1 MSINSNVSVSRSG
14 RRKACGAAMGL
25 VAACALV
32 LVLIVVAF
40 FYISMFIGGADE
52 AKNASSAGTLNLGK
66 HILTDDDFKV
76 DPSTVSTTN
85 QFQDVV
91 DNKGKIGLSNINAV
105 WGKVLLAEAN
115 AEEMYSMD
123 QGGDS
128 KSHADMM
135 FSDANNINSE
145 LVSKLTDT
153 TKQIP
158 LFEHMA
164 SQNSVRMLGSDSK
177 VVAAKGDNWVSSE
190 MSRGEVSNLDVPA
203 NAILPTDSSYSAL
216 QLKNNRLP
224 GYTPISINGHKF
236 CFVSFPDKERT
247 HLVSRAEFDENKS
260 SAKAISVDW
269 NKPVPNAFSCEGQAK
284 NQQGYEEKA
293 VAFVQANPQ
302 KIYKM
307 SIPHGFLHIVL
318 EDNDVTWLFNSPTPP
333 VDAAAKKI
341 VGNAPQQLQSAQ
353 KKLDGVDPEHF
364 MIDHNGDGDADP
376 LKVAMEQYDGSY
388 AFRPDP
394 QSKSGTPAS
403 AVCGTLVAEMVPLG
417 KEYLPPCLDTAL
429 FGSKLDTGDYKYL
442 EKMMVNRINQM
453 ISVPGTT
460 FSTKDLHK
468 LLQDA
473 ETAGWMQA
481 EVHDY
486 YIFSPDGKTIE
497 VGTKER
503 ALMKCNWLASCIDHE
518 PDGSNKTRAVLDSF
532 FPLMPV
538 VQVNVI
544 PDPYCFPYFP
554 PFGILYV
561 QIKDKWQPGSGYD
574 GCLGK
579 ITSKHHTDVYLYGV
593 AGP

>member
-1 MSINSNVSVSRSG
+1 MLRNKSFLIKNG
-14 RRKACGAAMGL
+14 RTEYGATMGL

-32 LVLIVVAF
+32 LVFIVVAF

-52 AKNASSAGTLNLGK
+52 AKNASTAGTLNLGK
-66 HILTDDDFKV
+66 HLLTNDEFKT
-76 DPSTVSTTN
+76 DPATVSTTN

-91 DNKGKIGLSNINAV
+91 DSKGKIGLSNINAV

-115 AEEMYSMD
+115 AEEMYSMG
-123 QGGDS
+123 QAGDA

-135 FSDANNINSE
+135 FSDANNINSD
-145 LVSKLTDT
+145 LVSRLTDLS
-153 TKQIP
+153 KQIP
-158 LFEHMA
+158 IFEHMA

-177 VVAAKGDNWVSSE
+177 VLASKGDNWKSSE
-190 MSRGEVSNLDVPA
+190 MSRGEISNLDVPVQSVMPSDA
-203 NAILPTDSSYSAL
+203 SYSAL

-224 GYTPISINGHKF
+224 GYTPLSINGHQF

-247 HLVSRAEFDENKS
+247 HLVSRSEFDENKAS
-260 SAKAISVDW
+260 TKPISADW
-269 NKPVPNAFSCEGQAK
+269 AKPVPNAFSCEGAAK
-284 NQQGYEEKA
+284 NQQGYSEKA

-307 SIPHGFLHIVL
+307 SMPHGFLHIVL
-318 EDNDVTWLFNSPTPP
+318 EDNDATWLFNSPTPP
-333 VDAAAKKI
+333 VDAAAQKI
-341 VGNAPQQLQSAQ
+341 VGSAPQQIQNAQ
-353 KKLDGVDPEHF
+353 KKLDAVDPDHF
-364 MIDHNGDGDADP
+364 SIDHNGDGDADS

-388 AFRPDP
+388 PFRPDP
-394 QSKSGTPAS
+394 QTKSGSPAS
-403 AVCGTLVAEMVPLG
+403 AVCGTLVANMVPLG

-429 FGSKLDTGDYKYL
+429 FGSKLDTGEYDYL

-453 ISVPGTT
+453 ISVPGVT

-468 LLQDA
+468 LLQDP

-481 EVHDY
+481 SVHDY
-486 YIFSPDGKTIE
+486 YIFSPDGKSVE

-503 ALMKCNWLASCIDHE
+503 AIMKANWLSSTIDHE
-518 PDGSNKTRAVLDSF
+518 PDGANKTRAELSSF
-532 FPLMPV
+532 FPLLPFT
-538 VQVNVI
+538 QVNVI

-554 PFGILYV
+554 PFGVLYV

-579 ITSKHHTDVYLYGV
+579 ITSKHHTDVYLYGI